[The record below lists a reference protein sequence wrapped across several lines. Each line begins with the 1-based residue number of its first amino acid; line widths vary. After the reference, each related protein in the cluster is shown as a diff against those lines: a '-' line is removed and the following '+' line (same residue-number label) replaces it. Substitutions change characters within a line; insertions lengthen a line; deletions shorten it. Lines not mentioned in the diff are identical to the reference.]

1 MQHTSYSKMTSTETP
16 RTSGIDTKLEGRH
29 NYHSWFQQLRL
40 ELRAT
45 DPLYWP
51 AIMGV
56 NEGPVEPKYQCYT
69 REQAISAIAIS
80 KQIAPLQVT
89 NQEGQRFFD
98 EVIEQNKLLSHKYDA
113 ELEEW
118 EKIIYRLRLK
128 FGSTLDKSQLPISS
142 ISMVL
147 DLHFWLSKASMVGFT
162 IQLMHLEWQNWMII
176 PHKGGVQTEMFLF
189 CFKEEM
195 EEISKDQFYRRS
207 SRRVIPTVK
216 TIQKSSSSY
225 TT

>member
-1 MQHTSYSKMTSTETP
+1 MTSTETP
-16 RTSGIDTKLEGRH
+16 RTSGIDAKLEGRH

-80 KQIAPLQVT
+80 KRIAPLQVT
-89 NQEGQRFFD
+89 NQEVQRFFD

-118 EKIIYRLRLK
+118 EQIIYRLRLK
-128 FGSTLDKSQLPISS
+128 FGSTLDKVPASHIEHLYGARSAFLVIESLYGGLYYPINALG
-142 ISMVL
+142 VAEL
-147 DLHFWLSKASMVGFT
+147 DDHSAQG
-162 IQLMHLEWQNWMII
+162 
-176 PHKGGVQTEMFLF
+176 
-189 CFKEEM
+189 
-195 EEISKDQFYRRS
+195 RRPDGNVS
-207 SRRVIPTVK
+207 LLL
-216 TIQKSSSSY
+216 
-225 TT
+225 